1 MEMTFFD
8 YIKTYVKHPRLI
20 IDTFLDAID
29 KAKEKRFLKNKLA
42 AYEYEEKNYYDVIV
56 GKSDYEIYILENKCK
71 HSIYNPMIVVWHEL
85 ERMFDNGTGVATIRR
100 MGIMGINVDTQNE
113 NLITVTISLKRPG
126 LLIGKQGSKINEF
139 ESRLT
144 YLFNRETKVEIV
156 EVKKDIN
163 EPIYVGY

>member
-20 IDTFLDAID
+20 VDAFLDAID
-29 KAKEKRFLKNKLA
+29 KAKQKRFLKNKFA

-56 GKSDYEIYILENKCK
+56 KSNYEIYVPENKYK

-85 ERMFDNGTGVATIRR
+85 ERMFDKGTGTAIIRK
-100 MGIMGINVDTQNE
+100 MGIMGINIDTQNE

-126 LLIGKQGSKINEF
+126 LLIGKRGSKINEL

-144 YLFNRETKVEIV
+144 YLFNRETKVEII

-163 EPIYVGY
+163 EPVYVGY